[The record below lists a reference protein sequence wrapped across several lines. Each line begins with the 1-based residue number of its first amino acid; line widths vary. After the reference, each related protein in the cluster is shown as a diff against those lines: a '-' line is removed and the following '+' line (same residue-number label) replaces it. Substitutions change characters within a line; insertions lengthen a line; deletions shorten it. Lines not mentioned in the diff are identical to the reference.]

1 MKPRKEPLK
10 RTPITRKT
18 PMRNL
23 GKSGKPPMV
32 KARKRSEST
41 HIPKAIRDA
50 VLARDDWRCQRCG
63 QDISNWYTPYS
74 LQHRRPR
81 GMGGSKLLHTMANL
95 VTLCGTATSPGHCH
109 SAVEGD
115 RGSNAVG
122 WLVPNG
128 ATPEHWPVLRFGEW
142 WEQPG
147 DTWVRCDPHWRQVE
161 LLGDAA

>member
-1 MKPRKEPLK
+1 MKPRKELSRGPV
-10 RTPITRKT
+10 
-18 PMRNL
+18 
-23 GKSGKPPMV
+23 KP
-32 KARKRSEST
+32 RKRSEST
-41 HIPKAIRDA
+41 HVPKTIRDA

-63 QDISNWYTPYS
+63 RDISNGLPYS

-115 RGSNAVG
+115 RGSKATG

-128 ATPEHWPVLRFGEW
+128 ATPENWPVLRFGDW

-147 DTWVRCDPHWRQVE
+147 DTWVRCEPHWRQVE